1 MPGPAGVFFGGQ
13 ITLSGSGFQD
23 TTPDSTLSV
32 SPLLDG
38 QEVRGGIKIAGND
51 AAVADY
57 LTDAGG
63 KFTLRSLSSMVY
75 NTQAGEFKL
84 YDLGNANGEGWYP
97 LRDYLGTIN
106 ANIALQPPGAED
118 APVTDA
124 TGEVSVPVVRPG
136 VLSDGGLQVEF
147 GSERGDIT
155 GNETFRF
162 GLKNDGTSGLGG
174 TYNMVAD
181 DSMAVPMWDADDH
194 SFRPSPLVITS
205 DGTLD
210 TGTFTGDF
218 TVTGNLTQGTNVEA
232 SSLDVTNQY
241 IKSNDG
247 NTQDPDGGTYNT
259 AGAQGGFL
267 VQYGKVPDTPDDPA
281 TEGVDESATG
291 DYLQVGIFWDAGD
304 SHWRKAHFTSSSS
317 GDDAVYTE
325 VENADGTP
333 NIPILELADAT
344 NSYFAVSGDAFDY
357 HYLTPATA
365 FTYVEFGDNGSD
377 FDIDT
382 AGGVGISNQSMT
394 LDGTAIQDAQGATV
408 IANADSIDNGLSTFN
423 KVRTARIMHIR
434 AFVTDTQASTSK
446 QLSIKV
452 PDELGYTNIIMSSIY
467 KIEVDGSGN
476 ITSRQEVF
484 GAEFIPNLASDNIVN
499 IKLAQAGITAGDA
512 YDVCIVF

>member
-1 MPGPAGVFFGGQ
+1 M
-13 ITLSGSGFQD
+13 
-23 TTPDSTLSV
+23 
-32 SPLLDG
+32 
-38 QEVRGGIKIAGND
+38 E
-51 AAVADY
+51 
-57 LTDAGG
+57 
-63 KFTLRSLSSMVY
+63 
-75 NTQAGEFKL
+75 
-84 YDLGNANGEGWYP
+84 NA
-97 LRDYLGTIN
+97 
-106 ANIALQPPGAED
+106 
-118 APVTDA
+118 
-124 TGEVSVPVVRPG
+124 
-136 VLSDGGLQVEF
+136 
-147 GSERGDIT
+147 
-155 GNETFRF
+155 
-162 GLKNDGTSGLGG
+162 
-174 TYNMVAD
+174 
-181 DSMAVPMWDADDH
+181 DSMAVAMWDNTDY

-218 TVTGNLTQGTNVEA
+218 TVTGNLTQGTNVQA
-232 SSLDVTNQY
+232 SSLDVSNQY

-267 VQYGKVPDTPDDPA
+267 VQYGKVPDTADDPN
-281 TEGVDESATG
+281 TQEDETATG

-304 SHWRKAHFTSSSS
+304 SHWRKAHFTSDST
-317 GDDAVYTE
+317 GANAVYTE
-325 VENADGTP
+325 VANADGTP
-333 NIPILELADAT
+333 NIPILELADAA
-344 NSYFAVSGDAFDY
+344 NSYFAITGDAFNY

-365 FTYVEFGDNGSD
+365 FSYVEFGDVGSD

-394 LDGTAIQDAQGATV
+394 LDGSAITDVGGTTV

-434 AFVTDTQASTSK
+434 AFVTDTQASTDK

-467 KIEVDGSGN
+467 KIEVDGDGN